1 MFLTN
6 AISMLITPR
15 RFKLRFGIEVN
26 HICIPVFDPIY
37 GSGRSVMREIDY
49 IQTMSCETRRA
60 REESSNSVELELFQT
75 QKLQKGAERASATDS
90 TLKVFH
96 SVL

>member
-1 MFLTN
+1 
-6 AISMLITPR
+6 
-15 RFKLRFGIEVN
+15 
-26 HICIPVFDPIY
+26 
-37 GSGRSVMREIDY
+37 MREIDY